1 MTKKNTRLLLAL
13 VCLLLTVCV
22 CTAACSG
29 SGTEEATKPGPSA
42 VAPGKNTG
50 SEKLAY
56 TLVLTSEGGMPLQ
69 DVGVYFYTDSTLAE
83 LVWFAKTD
91 AEGKAS
97 FEDLASDSY
106 VAVLDKVPDGYK
118 VEAFYPLTDE
128 TTQIILSADMAEG
141 ELETLSY
148 ALGDVMMNFS
158 VTGSDGTVYVLSEL
172 LQQKKAVVLNFWYL
186 ECAPCRA
193 EFPFLQDAYSQYS
206 EQIEVL
212 ALNPVNTDSAAID
225 AFRQEQNLTFPMLA
239 CDPAWA
245 QAMQLTAYP
254 TTVVIDRFGTIALIH
269 RGSIDNSKTFTDAFA
284 FFTAEDYKQTAVKD
298 ILDLEIK
305 EPGSDSENPIEIG
318 GKTSFEVTVGPG
330 QLVYYHL
337 YRLDNMFLTVNH
349 ATSYVVYNNRTYEGT
364 TGFTVHCPDTYTP
377 AAMAFGNSGTTTR
390 TYTVTL
396 EAPRGSFDNPYD
408 LKLEEFTTKVNAGND
423 QGVYYLYTAED
434 DGKLT
439 VQCTKISPA
448 GIRYDY
454 TLLNE
459 DTMAMRTIQED
470 GDKQAG
476 TVSISVK
483 KGHQVRLT
491 IGTLPDESNSYPAAT
506 FTSTATLGEDTD
518 DKQDD
523 AAKIDYAITVT
534 DADRNPIS
542 GVTLRIQSPK
552 TEETDGTAKKVDVT
566 KATNAEG
573 VITTKQVAGTY
584 DVTLTLP
591 GGYTAATTQFQ
602 ITEDTP
608 FVSLKLDK
616 LVVKTE
622 AYTITVV
629 DAQGKPVA
637 NAMVTIGADLVTT
650 NAEGKAV
657 FELPVGEYT
666 VYITAG
672 GKNYS
677 SVISGENLQETIDLS
692 KAQVEQPGPD
702 AGGDGQYTVR
712 VLDYAG
718 NPQSGVAVRILKN
731 GVPAA
736 MERTGADGT
745 VTAQLE
751 SADYTVVLA
760 FSGQK
765 LYYEE
770 KKAVLPSGTTDLTI
784 RVAPANGKD
793 FEMIYDMY
801 TSYYV
806 SEGGTYVKTQANV
819 DNYFIFT
826 TKNPGQYRVTTSD
839 PEAIVSYWG
848 GSTSFIFNG
857 TASLDGYDPASNSFR
872 LNVKQKNIPDND
884 VGYLAVIGITGA
896 SDCILEIIWI
906 GDPILDETDMEAEIY
921 EAKTPPKPF
930 RYTQGKKLTYVDV
943 TGKTDSYKIVM
954 GSDGY
959 YHLNSATGP
968 LLYVNLG
975 PNAPYV
981 SLYNML
987 GYQGYG
993 GTSLN
998 AVFYD
1003 ANGSVVRKED
1013 YTACMCSYVE
1023 SIDAAQG
1030 IYPLTEDLVYMLK
1043 NGGAYKGWWDPDSGN
1058 YIFKDANGNPKTIN
1072 EELGWMF
1079 AVCYVK

>member
-1 MTKKNTRLLLAL
+1 MTKKNKRLLAAL
-13 VCLLLTVCV
+13 LCLLLMFSIGM
-22 CTAACSG
+22 AACA
-29 SGTEEATKPGPSA
+29 GTGGEEATKPGPSA
-42 VAPGKNTG
+42 AAPVPNTANGKM
-50 SEKLAY
+50 AY

-91 AEGKAS
+91 AEGKAG
-97 FEDLASDSY
+97 FEDLSGDSY

-118 VEAFYPLTDE
+118 VEPFYPLTGE
-128 TTQIILSADMAEG
+128 ITQIVLGADMAEG
-141 ELETLSY
+141 DLATVQY
-148 ALGDVMMNFS
+148 VLGDMMRNFS
-158 VTGSDGTVYVLSEL
+158 VTGSDGTVYMLSEL

-186 ECAPCRA
+186 ECAPCRS
-193 EFPFLQDAYSQYS
+193 EFPFLQEAYSRYS

-269 RGSIDNSKTFTDAFA
+269 RGSIDQTKTFADAFA

-298 ILDLEIK
+298 ILDLQIK

-318 GKTSFEVTVGPG
+318 GKTSFEVTVAPG

-337 YRLDNMFLTVNH
+337 YRLDDMFLTVNH
-349 ATSYVVYNNRTYEGT
+349 ATSYVVYNGKTYEGT
-364 TGFTVHCPDTYTP
+364 KGFTVHCPDTYTP

-396 EAPRGSFDNPYD
+396 EAPRGSFNNPYD
-408 LKLEEFTTKVNAGND
+408 LKLEEFTTKVDAGND
-423 QGVYYLYTAED
+423 QGVYYLFTAEE

-439 VQCTKISPA
+439 VQCTKVSPD

-459 DTMAMRTIQED
+459 DTMAMRTIQDD
-470 GDKQAG
+470 GDKEKG
-476 TVSISVK
+476 IVSVSVK
-483 KGHQVRLT
+483 KGHTVRLT

-506 FTSTATLGEDTD
+506 FTSTASIGEDTD
-518 DKQDD
+518 SKEDD
-523 AAKIDYAITVT
+523 ASKINYAITVT

-552 TEETDGTAKKVDVT
+552 TEETDTSAKTVDVT

-573 VITTKQVAGTY
+573 VITTKQPAGTY

-591 GGYTAATTQFQ
+591 NGYTAATTQFR
-602 ITEDTP
+602 IDEDNP

-622 AYTITVV
+622 EYTITVV
-629 DAQGKPVA
+629 DVNGAPVA
-637 NAMVTIGADLVTT
+637 NAMVTIGTELVTT
-650 NAEGKAV
+650 DAQGKAV

-666 VYITAG
+666 VYITAA

-677 SVISGENLQETIDLS
+677 ASISGENLQETIDLS
-692 KAQVEQPGPD
+692 KAQVEAPGPD
-702 AGGDGQYTVR
+702 AGGDSSYTVR

-731 GVPAA
+731 GAPVATN
-736 MERTGADGT
+736 RTGADGT
-745 VTAQLE
+745 VTANLE

-770 KKAVLPSGTTDLTI
+770 KKAVLPAGTTDLTI
-784 RVAPANGKD
+784 RVAPGAGKD

-826 TKNPGQYRVTTSD
+826 TKKPGQYRVSTSD
-839 PEAIVSYWG
+839 PQAVVSYWG

-857 TASLDGYDPASNSFR
+857 TASLEGYDPASNSFT
-872 LNVKQKNIPDND
+872 LNVKEKNIPDND
-884 VGYLAVIGITGA
+884 VGYLAVLGVTGA
-896 SDCILEIIWI
+896 SDCILEIIRI
-906 GDPILDETDMEAEIY
+906 GDPILDETDLVAEVY
-921 EAKTPPKPF
+921 EAKTPPKPYK
-930 RYTQGKKLTYVDV
+930 YTQGKKLTYVDV
-943 TGKTDSYKIVM
+943 TGKTSNYAIVM

-981 SLYNML
+981 SMYNML

-1030 IYPLTEDLVYMLK
+1030 VYPLTEDLVYMLR
-1043 NGGAYKGWWDPDSGN
+1043 NGGDFKGWWDPDSGN